1 VEDEKNVKQVTRE
14 NLILAALSA
23 LAILQVVGVLVT
35 SCSPQSA
42 QYVEPVV
49 SYSSA
54 VCPLLEEGSAER
66 EVCDTS
72 VLLAQALERLRREQ
86 HEATTATATTPT
98 GSGGSISVTPV
109 TRVPTG
115 GRGGG
120 GGAG

>member
-1 VEDEKNVKQVTRE
+1 MEDESKNLRQVTRE

-23 LAILQVVGVLVT
+23 LAILQVVGVLVV
-35 SCSPQSA
+35 SCSPKAA

-66 EVCDTS
+66 EVCDAS
-72 VLLAQALERLRREQ
+72 VRLAQALERLRREQ
-86 HEATTATATTPT
+86 ENETTATTAT
-98 GSGGSISVTPV
+98 GSGRSISVTPV
-109 TRVPTG
+109 TSRVPTG

>member
-23 LAILQVVGVLVT
+23 LAILQVVGVLVV
-35 SCSPQSA
+35 SCSPKSA

-66 EVCDTS
+66 EVCDAS
-72 VLLAQALERLRREQ
+72 VRLAQALERLRREQ
-86 HEATTATATTPT
+86 ESEATTTATTAT
-98 GSGGSISVTPV
+98 GSGRSISPVPSVTPV
-109 TRVPTG
+109 AG
-115 GRGGG
+115 EGGG
-120 GGAG
+120 NY